1 MATRE
6 EALFC
11 KIAIRNK
18 LLTPE
23 QCRECETIR
32 KESGGERGLVDVILE
47 KGYLSA
53 KMVTAILKA
62 EAEAQAG
69 VSQEGTRPAT
79 TSEVTDTQFSL
90 ELLEPGEQP
99 AIPEQG
105 ATVHGELVGDD
116 EPSSSV
122 PSKPQPGDESYER
135 IRREIANLPLVSDS
149 AKTGDNIVYNIN
161 IENFKAGDQQ
171 QGLVPRTRSDMT
183 LHRDDIGDERL
194 LAIIKGEQVSL
205 PAKAG
210 MEQAP
215 AIATTTA
222 QQSILSALRH
232 NLVLTL
238 IGLGMIAAMFFGIL
252 ALIDKP
258 DKGTDPNGVKNMDDL
273 IAVLE
278 GGTSS
283 HMRIGAARQIGDRVV
298 KDRDTSGIDCLVR
311 AMSDPDDEVAEAAR
325 YQLTRFNK
333 EGLRESAFSSI
344 HGAFERYDG
353 KFKIR
358 CLGLAVSL
366 GVPEESILNLLKKG
380 VVDKDVSVRLKSLD
394 VLSAQGLK
402 ESDKTIALLKK
413 GIEDKEAPV
422 RLKSLEILAGYGSE
436 AAVAAMEPLAKDLDV
451 TVRRQLLQVLSGY
464 DSDYSVR
471 AVVPLVHDA
480 DAGIATEAAALLWK
494 KRDRVPGDP
503 LLEILAHPG
512 SSPTAL
518 TCILKHVASLKVEEY
533 TAHYIRLVNH
543 ADAGVK
549 LEALNALAALG
560 PEADHVLAGDGAEKL
575 RQARGAAAA
584 KEGIPL
590 RQAMVKMLGA
600 IHGTNAGNLLF
611 EFYKDDPEAAI
622 RDEAKRLIL
631 NKCPDLVKIALAAHD
646 AAIKEEHVKQ
656 KFALVEAA
664 LKKIEEDKLE
674 EAIVELDR
682 VKADPSDLM
691 NQALARSG
699 LKDRAGLDA
708 KYLEVRKN
716 AGYMQYNNTWVKL
729 DELWATI
736 QAEAQALA
744 DQKNFLGAVQKY
756 RNSPGELRQIEGME
770 SEIEKAVENVK
781 ALAKNSAKND
791 IDIIEGFIEAEKFAE
806 ADKLLAELEKRFPES
821 EFGYEARRMKETRR
835 EYVKAERTWRSRI
848 FHIKSSDREEDVTRK
863 YPHLVFDDKNYLTYT
878 DAISLKVI
886 KFYYRLSENSLQ
898 VVLNAD
904 KRSGVR
910 NISYGFNLP
919 VGPPRKCDDFSGI
932 EFGLRVPRNAS
943 VTITVTCGAITY
955 RKVFDSPG
963 RIQVA
968 FDDFGRSGGVGRERT
983 HINNV
988 HIQFKFE
995 VDPEEN
1001 KTYSLY
1007 IGGIRLLD

>member
-53 KMVTAILKA
+53 KTVTAILKA
-62 EAEAQAG
+62 EAG
-69 VSQEGTRPAT
+69 VSPEETRPAT
-79 TSEVTDTQFSL
+79 TSEVTDTQLSL

-99 AIPEQG
+99 AVPEQG
-105 ATVHGELVGDD
+105 ATVHGELVSDD

-161 IENFKAGDQQ
+161 IESFQAGDQQ
-171 QGLVPRTRSDMT
+171 QGLVPRTKSDMT

-194 LAIIKGEQVSL
+194 LALIKGEPVSL

-215 AIATTTA
+215 ATATTTA

-252 ALIDKP
+252 ALMNAP
-258 DKGTDPNGVKNMDDL
+258 DAAHPPPGRPDVKDYGTMNMDEL

-278 GGTSS
+278 GGTSP
-283 HMRIGAARQIGDRVV
+283 HMKIRAARQIADRAVN
-298 KDRDTSGIDCLVR
+298 DRDTSGIDCLVH
-311 AMSDPDDEVAEAAR
+311 AMRDPDDEVAEAAR
-325 YQLTRFNK
+325 YQLTRFDK

-344 HGAFERYDG
+344 HGAFERHNG

-358 CLGLAVSL
+358 CLGLAVKL
-366 GVPEESILNLLKKG
+366 GVPEESILSLLKKG
-380 VVDKDVSVRLKSLD
+380 IADEDVSVRL
-394 VLSAQGLK
+394 
-402 ESDKTIALLKK
+402 
-413 GIEDKEAPV
+413 
-422 RLKSLEILAGYGSE
+422 RSLEILAGYGSE
-436 AAVAAMEPLAKDLDV
+436 AAVAAMEPLAKDPDV
-451 TVRRQLLQVLSGY
+451 TVRRQLLQVLSGC
-464 DSDYSVR
+464 DSDYGVR

-480 DAGIATEAAALLWK
+480 DAGIAKKAVALLWK

-503 LLEILAHPG
+503 ILEILAHPG
-512 SSPTAL
+512 SSTTAL

-533 TAHYIRLVNH
+533 TVHYIRLVNH

-560 PEADHVLAGDGAEKL
+560 PEADHLLAGDGAEEL

-622 RDEAKRLIL
+622 KAEAKRLIL
-631 NKCPDLVKIALAAHD
+631 NKCPAPVQNMLAAHD
-646 AAIKEEHVKQ
+646 AAIEEALVKQ

-664 LKKIEEDKLE
+664 LKKIEEGKLE

-691 NQALARSG
+691 NQALARSS

-708 KYLEVRKN
+708 KYLEMRKR

-736 QAEAQALA
+736 QAEAKALA

-756 RNSPGELRQIEGME
+756 RNSPGELKQIEGME
-770 SEIEKAVENVK
+770 GEIEKAVENVK
-781 ALAKNSAKND
+781 ALARNSARND
-791 IDIIEGFIEAEKFAE
+791 IDIIEAFIEAEKFAE
-806 ADKLLAELEKRFPES
+806 ADKLLAELARRFPES
-821 EFGYEARRMKETRR
+821 EFGYESRRTKETRR

-848 FHIKSSDREEDVTRK
+848 FYIKSSDREEDVTRK
-863 YPHLVFDDKNYLTYT
+863 YPHLVFDDRNYLSAGANVKY
-878 DAISLKVI
+878 
-886 KFYYRLSENSLQ
+886 YYRLSENGLQ

-904 KRSGVR
+904 KRSGIKK
-910 NISYGFNLP
+910 ISYGFNLP
-919 VGPPRKCDDFSGI
+919 VKPPRKCDDFSGI
-932 EFGLRVPRNAS
+932 EFGLKVPRNTS

-968 FDDFGRSGGVGRERT
+968 FDDFGRTGGVGRERT

-988 HIQFKFE
+988 RIQFAFN

-1001 KTYSLY
+1001 KTHSLY